1 MAEPQED
8 FSRGEYFNH
17 QDNNGNGIPDR
28 FEAGYDPQTGLPAND
43 TYGPQTFGPEHFAD
57 GPYSKVEQRHP
68 MAELVATCPTP
79 KEGMDEAER
88 ETMSN
93 AYGEQKKVEHDAS
106 IKTEKPRQEDKPFE
120 MGEHERRG
128 VAGIYNN
135 RREIPKAISIRKTL
149 ANSPKS
155 HDRHETG
162 TALMKDAY
170 EGVIAGFIA
179 GDSKKKERLSDL
191 ARATVEQAQ
200 IDEMRRLDAEAAIAS
215 GLGQRDNEADG
226 RVRENKIDEE
236 EKVPTDEES
245 VKPAEETKTAGP
257 SPVEEE
263 RDRVAANAEANEA
276 EAPKGEKQTAEPR
289 VDGKAPEGLE
299 NAERHVEPV
308 AQETAAPSNDKALEP
323 EVAKTAEGVGSIESS
338 SKESTDKTV
347 EPKKP
352 SLAVDSK
359 SPITR
364 GEANAN
370 TALGVAASTVVPGA
384 GPAVTA
390 AGMKKS
396 QDHAGTAY
404 DITSK
409 KNSPQVANDQ
419 TSRFKVGNPMGTDV
433 SYKPQPRRL
442 GPNNLEGGSSSGLA
456 KVIQMRDSSA
466 KAAGIPRPAS
476 KGPSGV
482 PAFGSSI
489 VGRPG
494 GFGMKLAK
502 AISTAAEKSKPAID
516 HMHGIKRDKSSMER

>member
-1 MAEPQED
+1 MAEPQEE

-28 FEAGYDPQTGLPAND
+28 FEAGYDPQSGLPAND
-43 TYGPQTFGPEHFAD
+43 TYGPQTFGPDHFAD

-68 MAELVATCPTP
+68 MAELVATYPTP

-106 IKTEKPRQEDKPFE
+106 VKTDTPRQEDKPFE

-135 RREIPKAISIRKTL
+135 RREIPKAVSLRKTL

-162 TALMKDAY
+162 AVLMKDAY
-170 EGVIAGFIA
+170 EGLIAGLTA
-179 GDSKKKERLSDL
+179 GASKKKERLSEL

-200 IDEMRRLDAEAAIAS
+200 IDEMRRLDAEAAIAA

-226 RVRENKIDEE
+226 RVRENKVEEDE
-236 EKVPTDEES
+236 KAQANDEPA
-245 VKPAEETKTAGP
+245 KAAEETKSAGP
-257 SPVEEE
+257 SAVEEE
-263 RDRVAANAEANEA
+263 RDRVAAAAESNQA
-276 EAPKGEKQTAEPR
+276 EAPTNDKQAAEAR

-308 AQETAAPSNDKALEP
+308 AQEASAPASEKIREP
-323 EVAKTAEGVGSIESS
+323 EVAKPAEGVGSIANGET
-338 SKESTDKTV
+338 KE
-347 EPKKP
+347 PA
-352 SLAVDSK
+352 LAVDPK

-390 AGMKKS
+390 AGMKHS
-396 QDHAGTAY
+396 QDRAGAAY
-404 DITSK
+404 DITK
-409 KNSPQVANDQ
+409 KSGPQAANDE

-442 GPNNLEGGSSSGLA
+442 GPNNLEGGSGSGLA

>member
-1 MAEPQED
+1 MAETQEE

-43 TYGPQTFGPEHFAD
+43 TFGPQTFGAEHFAD

-68 MAELVATCPTP
+68 MAELVATYPTP
-79 KEGMDEAER
+79 KDGMDEEER
-88 ETMSN
+88 MTMSG

-106 IKTEKPRQEDKPFE
+106 VKTATPRQENKPFE

-135 RREIPKAISIRKTL
+135 RREIPKAVSLRKTL

-162 TALMKDAY
+162 AMLMKDAY
-170 EGVIAGFIA
+170 EGIIAGFTA
-179 GDSKKKERLSDL
+179 GAAKKKERLATL
-191 ARATVEQAQ
+191 ARSTVEQAQ
-200 IDEMRRLDAEAAIAS
+200 IDEMRRQDAEAAIAA
-215 GLGQRDNEADG
+215 GIGARDSEAEG
-226 RVRENKIDEE
+226 RVRENKIDGEE
-236 EKVPTDEES
+236 DKARNEAEPA
-245 VKPAEETKTAGP
+245 KPAEETKTAGP

-263 RDRVAANAEANEA
+263 RDRAISSAEAKAA
-276 EAPKGEKQTAEPR
+276 ETPASEKQATEPR
-289 VDGKAPEGLE
+289 ADGKTPEGVTENREADAGKAPE
-299 NAERHVEPV
+299 AV
-308 AQETAAPSNDKALEP
+308 ATPSAADTPSKDTAAKDGA
-323 EVAKTAEGVGSIESS
+323 AKE
-338 SKESTDKTV
+338 
-347 EPKKP
+347 P
-352 SLAVDSK
+352 SLNVDSK

-370 TALGVAASTVVPGA
+370 TAIGLAANTVVPGA

-390 AGMKKS
+390 AGMKNS
-396 QDHAGTAY
+396 QDRAGTAFE
-404 DITSK
+404 ITPSK
-409 KNSPQVANDQ
+409 TSPQVANDDN
-419 TSRFKVGNPMGTDV
+419 SRFKVGNPMGADV

-442 GPNNLEGGSSSGLA
+442 GPNNLETSSDKGLA
-456 KVIQMRDSSA
+456 KVLQMRD
-466 KAAGIPRPAS
+466 KAASAEGIARPAS
-476 KGPSGV
+476 KGPSGI

-489 VGRPG
+489 AGRSS

-516 HMHGIKRDKSSMER
+516 HMHGIRRDKSSMER